1 MSKRLRPSRTTYL
14 DCENADCLTS
24 LRGISDIYVLL
35 WPGSKEKLVR
45 YIFDQERLK
54 KAEIVFEKDQFKMVL
69 VRGSL
74 LNKDSKRVQ

>member
-1 MSKRLRPSRTTYL
+1 VSKRLRPSRTTYL